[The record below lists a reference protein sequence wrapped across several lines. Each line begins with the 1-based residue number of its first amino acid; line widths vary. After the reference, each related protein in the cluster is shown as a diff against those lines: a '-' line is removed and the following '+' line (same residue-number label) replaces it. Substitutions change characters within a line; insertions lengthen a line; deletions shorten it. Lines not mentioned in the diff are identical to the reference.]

1 MTVTD
6 RVILIID
13 ASDEHALRLKD
24 MIEFMDAPEV
34 RITVPEDWLS
44 AVDDRRL
51 AAVFLTESVSNE
63 FTRSII
69 SKMAEIDPN
78 VPIVVATGGDDGE

>member
-13 ASDEHALRLKD
+13 ASDEHAKRLKD

-34 RITVPEDWLS
+34 RITVPDDWQS
-44 AVDDRRL
+44 AIDDRRL
-51 AAVFLTESVSNE
+51 AAVFLTESVSDE
-63 FTRSII
+63 STRAII

-78 VPIVVATGGDDGE
+78 VPIVVATGEDDGE